1 MHKQSLTLQDKFIT
15 LVKSTVKVEY
25 LILSIMLV
33 IGFVVRLY
41 KIDNPIADWHSWRQ
55 ADTSAVS
62 RNFVKDGI
70 DMFYPRYDDVSSIQS
85 GKDNPNGIRMVE
97 FPIYN
102 AIHAV
107 LFKTFRIYTLEK
119 WGRLLTVVI
128 SLVTA
133 VFLFLLGRKHY
144 SSKIGL
150 LTAFFFL
157 FLPFNIYF
165 SRVVLP
171 DPLGVLFVVSSLY
184 FFGVNNFVSA
194 ILFALALLQ
203 KPYFGVYLLPFL
215 PEFLKKEKFK
225 QNIMY
230 LFTAFTP
237 FLVWRYW
244 TGLHPEGIP
253 FYIWAFNGD
262 KIRFHPA
269 FFRWI
274 FGERIGILI
283 LGTWGLVPFTLGL
296 LRRLKDKFNFYF
308 VLSALAYLLIVATAN
323 VRHDYYQILIIPP
336 IAMTL
341 ALGTNWLW
349 KRSKIILLLSL
360 LTMFLISWDRI
371 KPFYQI
377 NHYELITVGKIV
389 DELLPKDAKI
399 VIPYNGDT
407 AFLYQTNRKGWPAV
421 DDSID
426 NIIER
431 GADYYVSID
440 LGSPDS
446 INFSKRFKTIA
457 KTNEYIILDLHDEL
471 EPKTTIKK

>member
-15 LVKSTVKVEY
+15 LVKSTVKIEY

-33 IGFVVRLY
+33 IGFIVRLY

>member
-15 LVKSTVKVEY
+15 LVKCTVKVEY

-119 WGRLLTVVI
+119 WGRLLTTAI
-128 SLVTA
+128 SLLTA

-283 LGTWGLVPFTLGL
+283 LGTWGLVLFTLGL
-296 LRRLKDKFNFYF
+296 LRRLKDKFNIYF
-308 VLSALAYLLIVATAN
+308 VLSALAYLLMVATAN

-457 KTNEYIILDLHDEL
+457 KTDLYIILDLHNEL
-471 EPKTTIKK
+471 ESKTKK

>member
-107 LFKTFRIYTLEK
+107 LFKTFGIYTLEK